1 MSPKPPKKKAKE
13 TAPVT
18 WGNRPSKH
26 AQAPSAAALPADSFV
41 HGKEQVIRLNLNIPR
56 SLHVRIKS
64 GCALQSKNMK
74 EVIME
79 LLEAK
84 FPPSSGV

>member
-1 MSPKPPKKKAKE
+1 MSPKPPKKKTKE
-13 TAPVT
+13 KAEVT
-18 WGNRPSKH
+18 WGQRPSKR
-26 AQAPSAAALPADSFV
+26 AEATSAAAMPADSFV

-84 FPPSSGV
+84 FPPNSGA